1 MGVRGAN
8 HLRIDQVT
16 GGWTTKGRG
25 ANPAILITFT
35 HHSKVALVES
45 QAEHGWF
52 PAIVAV

>member
-1 MGVRGAN
+1 
-8 HLRIDQVT
+8 LRIDQVT

-45 QAEHGWF
+45 QAEHRWF
-52 PAIVAV
+52 PAIVAA